1 MVVGHLLGCP
11 HHCAGRCC
19 SDRRSVAEDFVVRR
33 NPSSP
38 HQCCGTGRHIE
49 DGFSNHNRLPGVI
62 IKSKEARPVD
72 RPQAG
77 MIFYNDE
84 GTENGGLIFG
94 ERRNEKGEVVD
105 SGGSLSFDK
114 YGANEIVQLAGVDD
128 SADRFAGLSVRDEN
142 RRIWVG
148 RTEDGTASIA
158 LTDAKGEKRVVLQ
171 VTADGAPSLSV
182 LGRQGSGC
190 SGASREENRRRTQR
204 VKRDRANTEEGRPG
218 YGQVRGW
225 RSKGAYGACVKSKLS
240 QHVDYQQSGGIHL
253 RP

>member
-1 MVVGHLLGCP
+1 
-11 HHCAGRCC
+11 
-19 SDRRSVAEDFVVRR
+19 
-33 NPSSP
+33 
-38 HQCCGTGRHIE
+38 
-49 DGFSNHNRLPGVI
+49 VI

-94 ERRNEKGEVVD
+94 GRRNEKGEVVD

-171 VTADGAPSLSV
+171 VTAGGAPSLSV
-182 LGRQGSGC
+182 LDD
-190 SGASREENRRRTQR
+190 
-204 VKRDRANTEEGRPG
+204 K
-218 YGQVRGW
+218 GQVVRELLAKKIAAE
-225 RSKGAYGACVKSKLS
+225 RKE
-240 QHVDYQQSGGIHL
+240 
-253 RP
+253 